1 MNFALILFLLTVF
14 TGVMWVCDKLVWAK
28 KRKAEAKRLTDD
40 FDAANREAV
49 DRGEPVVLQERS
61 RIAAGALREPWWID
75 YTAGLFPVI
84 CIVFLLRSFLFEPF
98 RIPSGSML
106 PTLHIGD
113 FILVNKYEYGV
124 RLPVLGTKVLEVGT
138 PKRGDVVVFRYP
150 MDTQVDYIKRV
161 VGLPGDTVT

>member
-49 DRGEPVVLQERS
+49 DRCEPVVLQERS

-84 CIVFLLRSFLFEPF
+84 CIVFLLRSFLFAPF
-98 RIPSGSML
+98 RIHSGSMI
-106 PTLHIGD
+106 PTLNIGD
-113 FILVNKYEYGV
+113 FNLVNKY
-124 RLPVLGTKVLEVGT
+124 
-138 PKRGDVVVFRYP
+138 
-150 MDTQVDYIKRV
+150 
-161 VGLPGDTVT
+161 

>member
-106 PTLHIGD
+106 PTLHIG
-113 FILVNKYEYGV
+113 G
-124 RLPVLGTKVLEVGT
+124 GT
-138 PKRGDVVVFRYP
+138 PQESHRSGRGNHCRKCRH
-150 MDTQVDYIKRV
+150 QGSR
-161 VGLPGDTVT
+161 GGDSQAR

>member
-28 KRKAEAKRLTDD
+28 KRKAEAKRLTD

-84 CIVFLLRSFLFEPF
+84 CIVFLLRSFCLSPSAFPRARCSRPFTSATLFW
-98 RIPSGSML
+98 
-106 PTLHIGD
+106 
-113 FILVNKYEYGV
+113 
-124 RLPVLGTKVLEVGT
+124 
-138 PKRGDVVVFRYP
+138 
-150 MDTQVDYIKRV
+150 
-161 VGLPGDTVT
+161 